1 MAGGDV
7 FGLVVALLVLAYLVF
22 VLFRGERL

>member
-1 MAGGDV
+1 MSASDV
-7 FGLVVALLVLAYLVF
+7 FGLIVALLVLAYLVF